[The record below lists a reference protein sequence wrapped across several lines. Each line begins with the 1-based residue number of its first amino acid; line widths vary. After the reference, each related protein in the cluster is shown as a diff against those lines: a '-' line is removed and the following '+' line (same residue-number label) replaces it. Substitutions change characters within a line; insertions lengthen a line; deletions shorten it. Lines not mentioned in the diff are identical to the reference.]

1 MEDTDRKEGI
11 MTKKIFR
18 FHGRRYRW
26 EMTNWQAILLVLVEV
41 ALCAWSFAVLV
52 YLGFLLETIM

>member
-1 MEDTDRKEGI
+1 

-26 EMTNWQAILLVLVEV
+26 SMTNWQAILLVAAEV
-41 ALCAWSFAVLV
+41 AICAWSFAVLV
-52 YLGFLLETIM
+52 YLGIMIDAIF

>member
-1 MEDTDRKEGI
+1 